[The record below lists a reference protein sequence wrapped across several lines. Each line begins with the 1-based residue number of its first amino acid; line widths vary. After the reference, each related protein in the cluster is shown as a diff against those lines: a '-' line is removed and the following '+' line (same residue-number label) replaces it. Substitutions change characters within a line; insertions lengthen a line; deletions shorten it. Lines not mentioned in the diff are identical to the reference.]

1 MKRSAAARHDIPPLM
16 ALLEIKDASKQFLA
30 DGKEMV
36 ALQDIDLDIEENDFI
51 CLVGRSGSGKVT
63 LLRIINGLDEAT
75 SYHCIS

>member
-51 CLVGRSGSGKVT
+51 CLVGRSCSGKVT
-63 LLRIINGLDEAT
+63 LLCIINGLDEAT